1 MSMTIHGGMNRFD
14 GDIDTLDAHGGVY
27 YLYGKVGNFVQHGG
41 LVYDCRPANRIEYRT
56 DKMSEEER
64 CRFRKHISNLERK
77 IKKQEQEINE
87 LKEKTD
93 KRETDEYLQREIYT
107 INQKLKSQKAESEKQ
122 IDLLQE
128 RLDGALEV
136 NAKLRRKLEEKKKDE
151 KEKGQEIADNHID
164 ILATVLCLYPYTA
177 DDDIVLEFGIPKDKV
192 RFIAR
197 TFGYLKSSEA
207 RQEAR
212 EYLRKQGIELIE
224 RRGGDQRKSLAKT
237 KKQK

>member
-1 MSMTIHGGMNRFD
+1 MNRFD

>member
-56 DKMSEEER
+56 DRMSDEER
-64 CRFRKHISNLERK
+64 WRFRKYISSMERK
-77 IKKQEQEINE
+77 IKKQEQEIIE
-87 LKEKTD
+87 LKVKTD
-93 KRETDEYLQREIYT
+93 KQETDEYLQREIYT
-107 INQKLKSQKAESEKQ
+107 IKEKLKSQKTESEKQ

-136 NAKLRRKLEEKKKDE
+136 NAKLRRKLEEKN
-151 KEKGQEIADNHID
+151 KEGKEREQEIADNHID

-177 DDDIVLEFGIPKDKV
+177 DDDIVLEFGLPKDKV

>member
-1 MSMTIHGGMNRFD
+1 MSMMINGGMNRFD

-56 DKMSEEER
+56 DRMSDEER
-64 CRFRKHISNLERK
+64 WRFRKHISSLERK
-77 IKKQEQEINE
+77 IKKQEQEIIE
-87 LKEKTD
+87 LKVKTD
-93 KRETDEYLQREIYT
+93 NQKTDEYLQREIYT
-107 INQKLKSQKAESEKQ
+107 FKEKLKSQKAESEKQ

-136 NAKLRRKLEEKKKDE
+136 NAKLRKELEKKN
-151 KEKGQEIADNHID
+151 KEGKERGQEIADNHID

-177 DDDIVLEFGIPKDKV
+177 DDDIVLEFGLPKEKV

-197 TFGYLKSSEA
+197 TLGVLKSSEA

-224 RRGGDQRKSLAKT
+224 RRGGDQRKSSAKT
-237 KKQK
+237 KKTK